1 MATLTTASGLKWRKR
16 GEFVFGT
23 HKVTGHLIAKI
34 HAPPGKSSVVLYLD
48 RRIEIEGESSLRRKA
63 GFESI
68 RKAKRVADAHASDY
82 VAMVVL
88 ALVGA

>member
-1 MATLTTASGLKWRKR
+1 MAQLVNPSGLKWRKR

-23 HKVTGHLIAKI
+23 HKVTGHLVAKI

-48 RRIEIEGESSLRRKA
+48 KRKESVLLREGK
-63 GFESI
+63 FESI
-68 RKAKRVADAHASDY
+68 RKAKLTADLYASAY
-82 VAMVVL
+82 AVWF